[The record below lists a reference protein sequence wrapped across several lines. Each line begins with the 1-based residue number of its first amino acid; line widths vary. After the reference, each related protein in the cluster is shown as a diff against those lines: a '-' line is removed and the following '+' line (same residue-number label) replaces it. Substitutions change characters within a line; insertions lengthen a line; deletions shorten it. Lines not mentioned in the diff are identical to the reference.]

1 MNALWCGDIPTSVS
15 ASYSLGFTGDLMLG
29 RQVDALYGT
38 DSRPPAAIWGN
49 LQPTL
54 RGFDGL
60 FASLACSLTSAGDPW
75 DDRRFQ
81 FRADPEWSTAALRAA
96 TVDCCTLTSPHLL
109 DLGAVGLDET
119 LSVLTGADIEAVGA
133 GRSLAAASTPTA
145 VDCRGLT
152 VAVVAF
158 AEATASPDDAVTE
171 IAATDNRPG
180 IARVAFDPSDDN
192 SMAVIR
198 STLSATDRFDPD
210 LVVASLR
217 WETTSQPQPTARHQR
232 FAQQLADWGV
242 DFVVGHGGRSFR
254 GIELLDRGNLPT
266 VVCYGLGDFVADYA
280 IDPIER
286 NDRCVLFELVVDSD
300 GRLLELTVHP
310 AEIESKAVYRASDR
324 GATWCRQAMIER
336 SAPFGTEFERAGRGL
351 RLSINN

>member
-1 MNALWCGDIPTSVS
+1 VS

-29 RQVDALYGT
+29 RQVDALYGS
-38 DSRPPAAIWGN
+38 DRRPPAALWGD

-81 FRADPEWSTAALRAA
+81 FRADPEWSAAALRAA

-109 DLGAVGLDET
+109 DLGVVGLDET
-119 LSVLTGADIEAVGA
+119 LSVLAAADIETVGA
-133 GRSLAAASTPTA
+133 GRTLMAASTPTA

-158 AEATASPDDAVTE
+158 SDATESSDGSDAETTATP
-171 IAATDNRPG
+171 NRPG
-180 IARVAFDPSDDN
+180 IANVAFDPDN
-192 SMAVIR
+192 ETSMAVLR
-198 STLSATDRFDPD
+198 SALEATEQFDPD

-217 WETTSQPQPTARHQR
+217 WGSPSDSQPTASHQR
-232 FAQQLADWGV
+232 VARQLAEMGV
-242 DFVVGHGGRSFR
+242 DLVVGHGGHSFQ
-254 GIELLDRGNLPT
+254 GVELLEAGSSPT
-266 VVCYGLGDFVADYA
+266 VVCYGLGDFVGDYA
-280 IDPIER
+280 IDPTSR
-286 NDRCVLFELVVDSD
+286 NDRSVLFELVAGSD
-300 GRLLELTVHP
+300 GRLVELQVYP
-310 AEIESKAVYRASDR
+310 VEIESKAVYRASDR

-336 SAPFGTEFERAGRGL
+336 SKPFGTEFERAGKRL
-351 RLSINN
+351 RISLG